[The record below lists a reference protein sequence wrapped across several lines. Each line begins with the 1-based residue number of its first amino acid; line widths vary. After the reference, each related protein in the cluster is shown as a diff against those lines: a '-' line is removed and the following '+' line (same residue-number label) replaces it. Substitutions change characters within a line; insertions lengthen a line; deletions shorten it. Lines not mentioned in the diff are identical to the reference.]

1 MTNASTGAAPV
12 EKWTPERRRAR
23 TRTALVDAA
32 RFVFARKGFEG
43 ASLDEIADTAG
54 YTRGAIYKHFDGKEE
69 LLFAVFDQVNN
80 QALERFSELMELD
93 PAGAIEP
100 STIVDTWKALFARR
114 RRRAH
119 ARSRVPALRAA
130 TPGGARAGRRPPGAQ
145 PPTHRSSSCAPIRAD
160 GNLEFKVAPE
170 TLAAD
175 PVDHRRRL
183 QLPGADR
190 SGRRPAVPGVP
201 GAVPAHGH
209 LGELTPAGDWL
220 AAVAPLPRGPGR
232 CRQPWSCVL
241 RAGASAIG

>member
-1 MTNASTGAAPV
+1 MQVVSPDTNASTGAAPV

-93 PAGAIEP
+93 PSGAIDP
-100 STIVDTWKALFARR
+100 STIVDTWKALFADDADVQTLGLEFRLYELRHPAVHERAAAHRERNRR
-114 RRRAH
+114 LILEFMRAH
-119 ARSRVPALRAA
+119 S
-130 TPGGARAGRRPPGAQ
+130 
-145 PPTHRSSSCAPIRAD
+145 AD

-170 TLAAD
+170 TLAAILLITADAFSFQAQID
-175 PVDHRRRL
+175 PDAA
-183 QLPGADR
+183 QLYQ
-190 SGRRPAVPGVP
+190 VF
-201 GAVPAHGH
+201 
-209 LGELTPAGDWL
+209 LELF
-220 AAVAPLPRGPGR
+220 LPTVI
-232 CRQPWSCVL
+232 SE
-241 RAGASAIG
+241 S